1 MDRLFDVGIFAAKFK
16 WEDPL
21 NLESQLT
28 QDEIMMRDS
37 FRSFCQEKLMPR
49 VLLAHR
55 NEGKWLSL
63 IDIHNLR
70 N

>member
-1 MDRLFDVGIFAAKFK
+1 MIVGIFTAKFN

-28 QDEIMMRDS
+28 QDEIMIRDS
-37 FRSFCQEKLMPR
+37 FRSFCEEKLMPR

-55 NEGKWLSL
+55 NEGMQSCGCL
-63 IDIHNLR
+63 
-70 N
+70 

>member
-1 MDRLFDVGIFAAKFK
+1 
-16 WEDPL
+16 L

-37 FRSFCQEKLMPR
+37 FRSFCEEKLMPR

-55 NEGKWLSL
+55 NEGMTKLLSL
-63 IDIHNLR
+63 IKVYNLK
-70 N
+70 NIGFHLHIS